1 MEIPENGAMTAMRSA
16 AISTIGAVMMNGVPS
31 AAVNSLAVTAK
42 VWSVPQ
48 ENNHCGNM
56 RNRLPVKHIPTISA
70 ATKNGGR

>member
-1 MEIPENGAMTAMRSA
+1 MTAMPSA
-16 AISTIGAVMMNGVPS
+16 DISTIGAVMMNGVPS